1 MQLNLINP
9 KLSILTGL
17 SLLLAVLISPQVSAK
32 TFFMDEEDELP
43 SGYYNNED
51 LRSEKIKSPKAKKK
65 NYSRKHKK
73 IADYLNSDKEPLAS
87 DTKWT
92 SKKVLQIGVIK
103 QYRTE
108 EYAKYAC
115 RVIDAFDMESEGVKV
130 RIIFLPNLVA
140 YNRLELLAEHKC
152 V

>member
-1 MQLNLINP
+1 MQLNLIKP
-9 KLSILTGL
+9 KLSIFTGL

-32 TFFMDEEDELP
+32 TFFMDEEEELP

-51 LRSEKIKSPKAKKK
+51 LRSEKIKSSKAKKK
-65 NYSRKHKK
+65 NYSRKHNQ
-73 IADYLNSDKEPLAS
+73 IAEYLNSYKEPLAS
-87 DTKWT
+87 DVKW
-92 SKKVLQIGVIK
+92 SSEKALQIGVIK
-103 QYRTE
+103 RYRTE

-115 RVIDAFDMESEGVKV
+115 KVIDAFDMESEGVKV
-130 RIIFLPNLVA
+130 RIIFLPNLVT